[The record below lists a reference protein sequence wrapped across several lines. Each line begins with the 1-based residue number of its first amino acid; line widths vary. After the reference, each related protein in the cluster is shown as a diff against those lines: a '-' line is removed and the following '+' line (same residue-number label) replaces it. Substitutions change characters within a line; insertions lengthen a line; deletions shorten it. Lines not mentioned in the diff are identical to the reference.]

1 MNKTNV
7 QPVEFS
13 VAEAQPAGKPLLKK
27 DLSLIENLAV
37 QLETRLGG
45 ASMSV
50 KELYAL
56 RQGDIVS
63 LNSSVQD
70 DIDLLLNGEVIARG
84 KLVAADGHFAIEVIS
99 LAEHVE

>member
-7 QPVEFS
+7 QPIEFS
-13 VAEAQPAGKPLLKK
+13 VADAEPSGKPLLKS

-37 QLETRLGG
+37 QLETQIGA

-56 RQGDIVS
+56 CQGDIVS
-63 LNSSVQD
+63 LNTAVHD
-70 DIDLLLNGEVIARG
+70 DIDLLLNGQVVARG
-84 KLVAADGHFAIEVIS
+84 KLVAADGHFAIEITELSERV
-99 LAEHVE
+99 